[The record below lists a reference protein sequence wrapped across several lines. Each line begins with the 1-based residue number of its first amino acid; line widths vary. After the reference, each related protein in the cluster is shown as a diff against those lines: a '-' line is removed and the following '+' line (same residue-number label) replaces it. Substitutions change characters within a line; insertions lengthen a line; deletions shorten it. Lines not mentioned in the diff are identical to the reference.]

1 MEAPGKVVTTSILKV
16 EALKEAIT
24 EKLVANVQSIAKA
37 KSGRIDWRWTRDG
50 TLEIK
55 VHPEL

>member
-1 MEAPGKVVTTSILKV
+1 MITTALEKVGVLTAT
-16 EALKEAIT
+16 IT
-24 EKLVANVQSIAKA
+24 AKLVANVEPIAKA
-37 KSGRIDWRWTRDG
+37 KSGRIDWRWTKDG